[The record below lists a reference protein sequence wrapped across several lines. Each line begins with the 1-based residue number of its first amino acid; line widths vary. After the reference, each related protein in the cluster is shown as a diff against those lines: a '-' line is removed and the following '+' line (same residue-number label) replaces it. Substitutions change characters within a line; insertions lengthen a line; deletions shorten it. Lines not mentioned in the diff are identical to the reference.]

1 MFEFSIVLLEEHSS
15 SAKKIYRDIKD
26 SISVFG
32 GVVTSFLEE
41 GKIHIVVGC
50 EDIEKPRISFFICD
64 AIAEVITTHFKK
76 QFIDSRLHLPIHNKL
91 NLDALK
97 KALVAFDRETDRYI
111 VSHNLKL
118 NKSIYVESFY
128 EFKLQK
134 LRLKWNELIK
144 LANENAGY
152 LLCNDTFIDLLKFL
166 IDNIEISSNIIN
178 VIKEEQRFKIC
189 DENFNEIEMEERKEC
204 EDNEA
209 FLITSL
215 INLSPKRIFVYCDL
229 DENSSAL
236 TLISQVFQDRVS
248 ILPKC
253 SLWIKN
259 LWVCIKNAYSFLFS
273 HFFTNNCL
281 KSVKVVP
288 IVINKRLYNYLNNTA

>member
-1 MFEFSIVLLEEHSS
+1 MFEFSIVLSEKQYSC
-15 SAKKIYRDIKD
+15 AKKIYRDIKE

-32 GVVTSFLEE
+32 GVVTSFSE
-41 GKIHIVVGC
+41 GDKIHVVVAS
-50 EDIEKPRISFFICD
+50 EDIEKSRISFFICD
-64 AIAEVITTHFKK
+64 AIADVITTHFKK
-76 QFIDSRLHLPIHNKL
+76 QFIDSHLHLPIHNKL

-118 NKSIYVESFY
+118 NKSIYIESFY

-134 LRLKWNELIK
+134 LRLKWFELIK

-166 IDNIEISSNIIN
+166 IDNIEISNETIN
-178 VIKEEQRFKIC
+178 VVKEEQRFKIC
-189 DENFNEIEMEERKEC
+189 DENFNEIEVEERKES

-215 INLSPKRIFVYCDL
+215 ITLSPKRIMVYCDM

-248 ILPKC
+248 ILPRC

-259 LWVCIKNAYSFLFS
+259 LWVCIKNVYSFLFNI
-273 HFFTNNCL
+273 FFTNN
-281 KSVKVVP
+281 
-288 IVINKRLYNYLNNTA
+288 